1 MNGSSPTNL
10 LEFGFKRHEKRIHEA
25 QKPLELIEYLIKLIT
40 RKNQL
45 ILDPFMGSGTTA
57 VAAKILRRNFIGF
70 EVNPEYHAKLLERLE
85 QAVNNGNTEEL
96 SLFQP
101 TLFEK
106 NG

>member
-1 MNGSSPTNL
+1 LNGSSPTNL

-25 QKPLELIEYLIKLIT
+25 QKPLELIEYLIKLTT

-70 EVNPEYHAKLLERLE
+70 EVNPEYHAKSLERLE
-85 QAVNNGNTEEL
+85 QAVNNGNTEDNTFA
-96 SLFQP
+96 S
-101 TLFEK
+101 
-106 NG
+106 